1 MVLRAGAVELRLFD
15 NTLEDKVVMAIPI
28 LMDILKKIPKIFNPS
43 SQGVPI
49 MMETLFAADT
59 APSLARLTALDVGG
73 CGMSCSGISELLGT
87 ISEQHDG
94 MRYSSTS
101 VSQQH
106 IFILFSDFCYSV
118 FSYLGLLR
126 WEAMTLAR
134 K

>member
-1 MVLRAGAVELRLFD
+1 
-15 NTLEDKVVMAIPI
+15 
-28 LMDILKKIPKIFNPS
+28 
-43 SQGVPI
+43 

-59 APSLARLTALDVGG
+59 ASSLARLTALDVGG
-73 CGMSCSGISELLGT
+73 CCMSCSGISELLGT

-101 VSQQH
+101 ANQQH

-118 FSYLGLLR
+118 YYYSGSLR
-126 WEAMTLAR
+126 WEAMTLVR